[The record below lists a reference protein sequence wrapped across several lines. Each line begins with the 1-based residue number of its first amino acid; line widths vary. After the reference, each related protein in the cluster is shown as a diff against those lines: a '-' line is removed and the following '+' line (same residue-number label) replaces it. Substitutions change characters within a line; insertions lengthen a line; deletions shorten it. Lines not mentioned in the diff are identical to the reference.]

1 MALEAI
7 TCGDKAI
14 EAAAQSQEGR
24 GYHVTWLLLLLLPVH
39 LIAWGCSGDAGLALH
54 VNNSTLGIAMTKNTT
69 KTNLAALLVDV
80 DRNILR
86 RQTRVCTLSIITNW
100 GAWVGERADWPCPL
114 VIRTSMGG

>member
-54 VNNSTLGIAMTKNTT
+54 VNNSTLGIAMTKTLQKPT
-69 KTNLAALLVDV
+69 LL
-80 DRNILR
+80 RY
-86 RQTRVCTLSIITNW
+86 W
-100 GAWVGERADWPCPL
+100 
-114 VIRTSMGG
+114 SM